1 MKTKK
6 STISISPKKTR
17 FFGGFLAIAIS
28 LVAVIS
34 ASFVLAQTLGN
45 SVNSGLN
52 YTTNSTNSTIIGK
65 YPPSVTLSA
74 DSISLTAGQSTT
86 IRWSSSGATSCT
98 ASGAWTGSR
107 ALSGSQ
113 VFSSNT
119 QGSFTLYLSCS
130 NAYGATTRSVT
141 INVASAQVSFIRG
154 DVAAPYGL
162 PLDMADMIAI
172 FDSLQQQRP
181 TLSAPKDSSKVA
193 KCRAAA
199 DVDVDGDVDT
209 DDGLYLL
216 SFLYG
221 GGPAPRA
228 NYPLKGVDPTPTA
241 YQLGCTQ
248 YP

>member
-6 STISISPKKTR
+6 NTISISPKKTR
-17 FFGGFLAIAIS
+17 YFGGFLAVAIT
-28 LVAVIS
+28 LVAIAS
-34 ASFVLAQTLGN
+34 ASFVLAQSLGN
-45 SVNSGLN
+45 TVNSGLN
-52 YTTNSTNSTIIGK
+52 YTVNSTNSTNTAK

-74 DSISLTAGQSTT
+74 DSINLTAGQSTT
-86 IRWSSSGATSCT
+86 IRWSSFSATSCT
-98 ASGAWTGSR
+98 ASGAWTGTK

-113 VFSSNT
+113 AFSTNT
-119 QGSFTLYLSCS
+119 QGSSILYLSCS

-162 PLDMADMIAI
+162 PLDMADMVAI

-181 TLSAPKDSSKVA
+181 TLAPPRDSSKVA

-199 DVDVDGDVDT
+199 DVDVDGDVDAN
-209 DDGLYLL
+209 DGTYLL

-228 NYPLKGVDPTPTA
+228 NYPVKGVDPTPTA